1 MDCSSSSPSYIISL
15 IDDMG
20 SEETIELDINTMAN
34 LLIEI
39 SNNANNI
46 KNVCSVSNFPSGM

>member
-1 MDCSSSSPSYIISL
+1 
-15 IDDMG
+15 MG

-34 LLIEI
+34 ILIEI